1 MMNIYPRTHE
11 RIQEMLDDKVFPGA
25 VFAFI
30 DGDKVQQYTTGV
42 AATFPAVEPLREGML
57 YDLASVTKVVVT
69 TPLLL
74 QLFEE
79 GKFSFDQ
86 TVQSILP
93 AFASPKGT
101 IRHLLTHTS
110 DINGY
115 IKNRD
120 GLSAEELR
128 AAILQLEPGEKLGKA
143 VKYTD
148 TGFVIAGFI
157 IEALTGKSVAENFEE
172 RIKQPLKIMK
182 STYFPADPMEC
193 TPTQLHPVRGLIR
206 GTVHDPKAFV
216 LGEHCGSAGLFA
228 TLSDMVRFSQMMLH
242 EGEWEGARILK
253 KETVRMLLRKWGQL
267 SGDHR
272 SVGWNLL
279 GYETDHTLLHTGYT
293 GTFLVLDPIDK
304 QGFIFFSNRVH
315 TEDHN
320 PEWIMEC
327 DKLIAAYQKERK
339 HN

>member
-1 MMNIYPRTHE
+1 MYPRTHE
-11 RIQEMLDDKVFPGA
+11 RIQEMLDDKVFPGV

-42 AATFPAVEPLREGML
+42 AATFPAVEPLWEGML

-69 TPLLL
+69 TTLLL

-79 GKFSFDQ
+79 GKLSFDQ

-93 AFASPKGT
+93 AFASPKVT
-101 IRHLLTHTS
+101 IRHLLTNRS
-110 DINGY
+110 DINAY

-172 RIKQPLKIMK
+172 RIKQPLKMMK
-182 STYFPADPMEC
+182 STYFPADSMEC
-193 TPTQLHPVRGLIR
+193 TPTQLYPVRGLIR

-228 TLSDMVRFSQMMLH
+228 TLSHMVRFSQMMLH
-242 EGEWEGARILK
+242 EGE
-253 KETVRMLLRKWGQL
+253 
-267 SGDHR
+267 
-272 SVGWNLL
+272 
-279 GYETDHTLLHTGYT
+279 
-293 GTFLVLDPIDK
+293 
-304 QGFIFFSNRVH
+304 
-315 TEDHN
+315 
-320 PEWIMEC
+320 
-327 DKLIAAYQKERK
+327 
-339 HN
+339 